1 MKGEA
6 LVSSYPYDPMRPPN
20 KYIWRVNEI
29 TAAYAL
35 VYMGF
40 LSLMAALFV
49 PVSWPVRL
57 LIWLMLVTMVG
68 IALAIVKVHA
78 GTAGY
83 RCGHCGHDITIS
95 SVTDLLSPH
104 LLDKKLLKCRKCG
117 KMVWAREVTISEP
130 PHGR

>member
-1 MKGEA
+1 
-6 LVSSYPYDPMRPPN
+6 MRRTDN
-20 KYIWRVNEI
+20 NIWRVNEI

-35 VYMGF
+35 VYLGF

-49 PVSWPVRL
+49 PTSWPVRI

-78 GTAGY
+78 DTALY
-83 RCGHCGHDITIS
+83 RCPRCHDEVRIL

-104 LLDKKLLKCRKCG
+104 ILDKKLLKCKGCG
-117 KMVWAREVTISEP
+117 RRVWAREVSEL
-130 PHGR
+130 GRRNG